1 MPPSATA
8 TPPTQTAHCAP
19 RRSSRLILAVS
30 DVGCGGGDAG
40 GTTGEGVARASSC
53 VGGAGSTSRGSASDT
68 AMGSAGGTGAPCGAW
83 AAGGVAAARRPS
95 SEASRAS
102 RRRKSPSSP
111 IDFASAA
118 MAMIGTASSSSTAS
132 RSNIAIPSPASSL
145 RCYRSNDASESMPSC
160 GPGAE
165 WPARA
170 HSETRD
176 ATFRVQQGKRNYSN
190 SSRNGLAS

>member
-1 MPPSATA
+1 MSVAAVATQA
-8 TPPTQTAHCAP
+8 ARQ
-19 RRSSRLILAVS
+19 
-30 DVGCGGGDAG
+30 
-40 GTTGEGVARASSC
+40 GEGVARASSG